1 MKLRAGLFLVMVVLA
16 MNAGAAA
23 GAIKQQEQ
31 GLKVTHRVAPVYP
44 EEAKRARV
52 EGKVVLEVT
61 VEENGE
67 VSMAKVVNGPQL
79 LQQAAVDAVKQW
91 RFSNPFNDSVTIQLT
106 LAFALKADSD
116 VEKEQTSAQQPAL
129 KDVHRVDPVYPE
141 EAKRQGIQGEVAV
154 EIKVDDKGQV
164 TDARAASGNEM
175 LRQAAVDAARQFRFS
190 NSLRATV
197 AATLTFNFV
206 LGNKK

>member
-1 MKLRAGLFLVMVVLA
+1 MKLRAGLFLAMVMLA
-16 MNAGAAA
+16 INSGAAVA
-23 GAIKQQEQ
+23 ATKQQQQEQ
-31 GLKVTHRVAPVYP
+31 SVKVTHQVAPVYP

-52 EGKVVLEVT
+52 EGKVVLDVT

-106 LAFALKADSD
+106 IAFALKAESAA
-116 VEKEQTSAQQPAL
+116 EKEQTSAQEPAL
-129 KDVHRVDPVYPE
+129 KQVHRVDPVYPE

-154 EIKVDDKGQV
+154 EIKVNDKGQV
-164 TDARAASGNEM
+164 TDARAVSGNEM
-175 LRQAAVDAARQFRFS
+175 LRQAAVDAAKQFQFS
-190 NSLRATV
+190 NSLRTAV
-197 AATLTFNFV
+197 AARLTFNFV
-206 LGNKK
+206 L